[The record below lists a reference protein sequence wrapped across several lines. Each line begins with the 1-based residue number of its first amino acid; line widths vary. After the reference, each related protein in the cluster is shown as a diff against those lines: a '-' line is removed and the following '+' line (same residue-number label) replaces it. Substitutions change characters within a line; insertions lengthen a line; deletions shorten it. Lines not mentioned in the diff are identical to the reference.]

1 MIKNRIIN
9 IDNHEKMQSI
19 IRKAISDGINVVEL
33 DGTSIQ
39 SRDDYL
45 EAIENGFD
53 LPYEVRNDR
62 YLREHLYELDLR
74 YMGFV
79 RYDGWVGIKGHM
91 LVIHN
96 YSEFIKGDTKL
107 KQEII
112 KTFEDKV
119 LPFWERG
126 GELGIGDEESWED
139 SREPA
144 IERALEVAKTRAKPF
159 NVYLVD

>member
-45 EAIENGFD
+45 EAIENSFN
-53 LPYEVRNDR
+53 LPYEVRINR
-62 YLREHLYELDLR
+62 HRRKNLHEFDLR

-79 RYDGWVGIKGHM
+79 HWEGWVGIKGHM

-96 YSEFIKGDTKL
+96 YSGFVKGDTKL
-107 KQEII
+107 KHEII
-112 KTFEDKV
+112 KSFEEDV
-119 LPFWERG
+119 LPFWEQG
-126 GELGIGDEESWED
+126 GEFCSDDGDSPEEF
-139 SREPA
+139 
-144 IERALEVAKTRAKPF
+144 IEAAKKRAKPF